1 MFKDKRRF
9 LFLGALLAL
18 GIAGTTYLHD
28 VITPAAAFS
37 LTDKSADK
45 PADKAVDKDA
55 NDTFK
60 QLTLFSDVL
69 ERVRADYVD
78 PITDDKLIEAAL
90 NGMLSSLDPH
100 SGYMN
105 KKSFQEMQTQTK
117 GEFGGLGIEVTME
130 NNIVKV
136 ISPIDDTPAAKAG
149 IQAGDLITHIDNKP
163 VMEMTLNEAVD
174 HMRGVPGTKLTLT
187 IRRGGLTGQPFDVNL
202 TRAVIHVQSVR
213 WEAKDNVAYIRIT
226 AFNEQTQVGLDK
238 AMSEAD
244 DKIGAKLEGYVVDL
258 RNNPGG
264 LLEQAVSVAGTFL
277 PPGAEVVSTRGRH
290 KEENQSFL
298 AKNGDKA
305 HGKPIVVLI
314 NGGSASA
321 SEIVSGALQ
330 DHKRALL
337 VGTKSF
343 GKGSVQTI
351 IPVAGGGA
359 MRLTTARYYTP
370 SGRSIQALGI
380 EPDIEVKQAKLE
392 KLDLPAGLHEAD
404 LKGAL
409 QNENVKANDKDSD
422 KAGDKSSK
430 DSDKDAEDDS
440 QQSGKDKDGGKDKT
454 AKKGK
459 DDATFDYQLARALDL
474 IRGIHI
480 YEGKKG

>member
-1 MFKDKRRF
+1 MPPHQSTGHKNNTQRSMTSRILRWCSIFSIA
-9 LFLGALLAL
+9 ALLAAGL
-18 GIAGTTYLHD
+18 WTSLPAKEIARD
-28 VITPAAAFS
+28 VDMQEEAP
-37 LTDKSADK
+37 
-45 PADKAVDKDA
+45 
-55 NDTFK
+55 DTFK

-78 PITDDKLIEAAL
+78 SVTDDKLIETAI

-100 SGYMN
+100 SGYLN
-105 KKSFQEMQTQTK
+105 KKAFQEMQTQTK

-149 IQAGDLITHIDNKP
+149 MQSGDLITHIDGKP
-163 VMEMTLNEAVD
+163 VLDLTLNEAVD
-174 HMRGVPGTKLTLT
+174 HMRGTPGTKITLT
-187 IRRGGLTGQPFDVNL
+187 VRRGGLGGQPFDVTL
-202 TRAVIHVQSVR
+202 TRAVIHIQSVK

-226 AFNEQTQVGLDK
+226 TFNEQTQTGLDK
-238 AMSEAD
+238 ALEEAHEKLG
-244 DKIGAKLEGYVVDL
+244 DKLAGYIIDL

-264 LLEQAVSVAGTFL
+264 LLEQAVSVSGTFL
-277 PPGAEVVSTRGRH
+277 EAGKEVVSTRGRH
-290 KEENQSFL
+290 KEEDQSYTG
-298 AKNGDKA
+298 KSGDKA
-305 HGKPIVVLI
+305 HGKPIAVLI

-330 DHKRALL
+330 DQHRAII

-370 SGRSIQALGI
+370 SGRSIQDIGI
-380 EPDIEVKQAKLE
+380 TPDITVQQAKLE
-392 KLDLPAGLHEAD
+392 KIASGPGIREAD

-409 QNENVKANDKDSD
+409 QNDTIKQDQNKKSDDEDGDGLEGTTSGSD
-422 KAGDKSSK
+422 KAADKS
-430 DSDKDAEDDS
+430 
-440 QQSGKDKDGGKDKT
+440 GKKEEQP
-454 AKKGK
+454 
-459 DDATFDYQLARALDL
+459 FDYQLARALDL
-474 IRGIHI
+474 IRGVHLF
-480 YEGKKG
+480 EMKKG